1 MATPE
6 TFDIEALLN
15 PISEENPVGEDPR
28 LDASPTSPY
37 YQIKDARNQ
46 ARAAERQYLLG
57 GEAEPPDWTPLLQL
71 VPEALS
77 SLAKDLELTT
87 YFIET
92 LCREHGLAGLRDG
105 FRLARELIERFG
117 DDIYPTPDE
126 DGIETRLAPL
136 ASLNGEGAE
145 GTLITPIRMIPLTL
159 PSEEGEFSL
168 ADYQQSQALDKLSED
183 AKQRQ
188 IELGVATMPAINSAV
203 AQTDVSFY
211 LTLNADLE
219 AALSELQELT
229 QTLDN
234 KYGHESPPT
243 VTIRGV
249 LEEFQNAVRS
259 LAGDRIDAATPIE
272 EVESV
277 DEQKE
282 SAAGAAPAAT
292 PAAADT
298 VAASG
303 EIQTR
308 EDAFRQIMRL
318 AEFFRKT
325 EPHTPIS
332 FALERVVRW
341 GRMPFPQLLRELSRE
356 TGSVEELFKLVGISD
371 QADQADRAGQAEE
384 G

>member
-6 TFDIEALLN
+6 TFDIQALLN

-28 LDASPTSPY
+28 LDSSPTSPY
-37 YQIKDARNQ
+37 YLIKDTRNQ
-46 ARAAERQYLLG
+46 ARAAERQALMG
-57 GEAEPPDWTPLLQL
+57 GEVDPPDWAPLLEL

-77 SLAKDLELTT
+77 SLAKDLEITT
-87 YFIET
+87 YFIEA
-92 LCREHGLAGLRDG
+92 LCRVHGLAGIRDG
-105 FRLARELIERFG
+105 FRLARELVERYG

-126 DGIETRLAPL
+126 DGLETRLAPL
-136 ASLNGEGAE
+136 TSLNGEGAD
-145 GTLITPIRMIPLTL
+145 GTLISPIRMIPLTL
-159 PSEEGEFSL
+159 PGEFGEFSL
-168 ADYQQSQALDKLSED
+168 ADYQQAQALDKLSED
-183 AKQRQ
+183 ARQRQ
-188 IELGVATMPAINSAV
+188 IELGVATQPAISSTV
-203 AQTDVSFY
+203 AETDVSFY
-211 LTLNADLE
+211 LTLQADLE
-219 AALSELQELT
+219 SALSELQELT

-249 LEEFQNAVRS
+249 LEDFQNAIRI
-259 LAGDRIDAATPIE
+259 LAGDRIAAAAPLE
-272 EVESV
+272 EVETV
-277 DEQKE
+277 EEE
-282 SAAGAAPAAT
+282 SGSPDGAAT
-292 PAAADT
+292 PATAPP
-298 VAASG
+298 VAAGG

-356 TGSVEELFKLVGISD
+356 TGSVEELFKLVGISEKAD
-371 QADQADRAGQAEE
+371 EEEQA
-384 G
+384 